1 MFDVPTT
8 TATLEAARALLSPRA
23 QAGLD
28 GLPAEQRAITAHAIS
43 TGAYLELWDRR
54 LSEGQPMANVSPRAS
69 TPTRRGKPWRPCGYP
84 GCNPGFCEECSE

>member
-1 MFDVPTT
+1 MLDLPTP
-8 TATLEAARALLSPRA
+8 AANLAAARALLTPRA

-54 LSEGQPMANVSPRAS
+54 LSEGQPWPDSIDW
-69 TPTRRGKPWRPCGYP
+69 TPNRT
-84 GCNPGFCEECSE
+84 